1 MHEIK
6 GEEVMTLVEA
16 DIVRAAWE
24 AGTVIPAFNVPHLPM
39 LEPIVQ
45 AVVDQDALALIETA
59 RIEWQTFECYGPA
72 AVQEAF
78 ARYGDPDHVRLH
90 LDHVPVVDEDDREVD
105 YLPILRQ
112 AIALGYSSLM
122 IDGSR
127 VELGA
132 NIAATREA
140 VALAH
145 AAGIPC
151 EAELGAILREGAGPL
166 PPYEELFTSG
176 MGFTDVDEAA
186 CFVAETGCDWLS
198 VAVGNLHGAVSQA
211 ARDKR
216 KTQARLNLD
225 HLARLREATGVPL
238 VLHGGSGVQRD
249 DVLAA
254 IEVGI
259 AKINIATEVRQA
271 FEEGLKQQ
279 GGLEGGKAAVY
290 ERATWLIRDYYGL
303 TGLRRRILG

>member
-1 MHEIK
+1 
-6 GEEVMTLVEA
+6 MTLVEA
-16 DIVRAAWE
+16 DIARAAWE

-127 VELGA
+127 VELEA

-166 PPYEELFTSG
+166 PPYEELFASG
-176 MGFTDVDEAA
+176 EGFTDVAEAER
-186 CFVAETGCDWLS
+186 FVAETGCDWLS

-225 HLARLREATGVPL
+225 HLARLREATGLPL